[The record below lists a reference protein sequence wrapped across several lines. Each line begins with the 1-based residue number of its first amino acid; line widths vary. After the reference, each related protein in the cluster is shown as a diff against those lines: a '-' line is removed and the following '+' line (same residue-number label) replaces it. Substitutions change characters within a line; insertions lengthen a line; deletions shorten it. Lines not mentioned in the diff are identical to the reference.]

1 MSEFQRVC
9 DVYQGYDFKPDRQT
23 TIGYVTA
30 LNIAGTDLTAD
41 QSNRNPLDL
50 SEHIDAVAVLSE
62 LVWLDGAKGEL
73 IFSGQVSLAN
83 KGVITGLYFDG
94 AANLD
99 VTFAFDVYQFDSS
112 AKKYFNCFS
121 SGGATIKGALLRN
134 GVGISLSVA
143 DDSSTQVQSP
153 ENFSASI
160 GIAAPPVNE
169 HLTVATDASTS
180 ITKPW
185 GRSAS

>member
-23 TIGYVTA
+23 TIGYITA
-30 LNIAGTDLTAD
+30 INVAGTDLAAD

-50 SEHIDAVAVLSE
+50 SEHIDAVVVLSE
-62 LVWLDGAKGEL
+62 VIWFQGARGEI

-83 KGVITGLYFDG
+83 KQFIAGLYFDG

-99 VTFAFDVYQFDSS
+99 VTFAFDVYEFDSS

-121 SGGATIKGALLRN
+121 SAGTTIKGALMRN
-134 GVGISLSVA
+134 GADTSLSVA
-143 DDSSTQVQSP
+143 DDPSTQVQSP
-153 ENFSASI
+153 LNFSASI

-169 HLTVATDASTS
+169 NLTVATDASTS

>member
-23 TIGYVTA
+23 TIGYITA
-30 LNIAGTDLTAD
+30 FNVAGTDLAAD

-50 SEHIDAVAVLSE
+50 SEHIAAVVVLSQ
-62 LVWLDGAKGEL
+62 VIWLEGAREGL
-73 IFSGQVSLAN
+73 IFSGQVSVAN
-83 KGVITGLYFDG
+83 KQVIAAFYFDA

-99 VTFAFDVYQFDSS
+99 VTFAFDVYEFDSS
-112 AKKYFNCFS
+112 AKKYFNGFS
-121 SGGATIKGALLRN
+121 SGGATIKGTLMRN
-134 GVGISLSVA
+134 GVDISLSVSS
-143 DDSSTQVQSP
+143 DPSTQVQSP
-153 ENFSASI
+153 LNFSASI

-169 HLTVATDASTS
+169 SLTVATDASTS

-185 GRSAS
+185 GHSGS